1 MHALE
6 YILQNMGDAFVHLNR
21 EWKYVFVNTKALAL
35 MNKKKDDLVGKEIW
49 EVFPD
54 IIGGTFETEFRKAVE
69 LNIDRS
75 FEIYYDTYAMWLEV
89 RASPNV
95 KGLSIFYTNISA
107 RKLAEEKNK
116 ENEQLIVKAIL
127 NAQEKERY
135 LIGQELHDNI
145 NQILAGTLL
154 SLAMTNHRSGDQSSI
169 RIQESME
176 YINKAIDEIRKLSHR
191 LAPASFDN
199 TTFTDAVHELIRS
212 FNVNNRF
219 QFRVNI
225 DESINKGI
233 NSNIQLNFYRVLQEQ
248 LNNILRHSRAR
259 LVEISI
265 YHKINSVIMRVY
277 DNGKGFDP
285 AAVRSGIGL
294 NNIRKRVESFSGTF
308 TLHSQKGQG
317 CELLIEIP
325 I

>member
-21 EWKYVFVNTKALAL
+21 NWKYVFVNTKALSL
-35 MNKKKDDLVGKEIW
+35 MNKKKDDLIGMEIW

-54 IIGGTFETEFRKAVE
+54 IIGGLFETEFRKAME
-69 LNIDRS
+69 LGVDRS

-89 RASPNV
+89 RAFPNV

-107 RKLAEEKNK
+107 RKFAEEKNK

-154 SLAMTNHRSGDQSSI
+154 SLAMTNHSNANQSSI
-169 RIQESME
+169 HIQESME

-191 LAPASFDN
+191 LSPASFDN
-199 TTFTDAVHELIRS
+199 ITFSDAVHELIRS
-212 FNVNNRF
+212 FNVNERF
-219 QFRVNI
+219 MFRVNI
-225 DESINKGI
+225 DENINKGI
-233 NSNIQLNFYRVLQEQ
+233 NSNIQLNLYRVMQEQ
-248 LNNILRHSRAR
+248 LNNVLRHSRAR
-259 LVEISI
+259 IVEISI
-265 YHKINSVIMRVY
+265 YHKINAVAMRIY

-285 AAVRSGIGL
+285 AAIRSGIGL

-308 TLHSQKGQG
+308 TLHSQKGKG